1 MTDPILCILVDDTDL
16 CCIHMYWCYIVFLL
30 LCIILCILSVIWH
43 LCKYG
48 KIDAYAYDLPVFIF
62 NKKRC
67 KIFLREQYMSVQVEC
82 CKLPHCIDTFNTPG
96 NFSEFAMHI
105 NHTQHLLQVNVWDKQ
120 KTFDRK
126 QGLGEAVV
134 RLDSLDLSQH
144 TMAWYKLFPLGASE
158 LGSVDSL
165 NYWPPF
171 SQCRVLNMIIMKY
184 NYCITHT
191 QRSGLSCSL

>member
-16 CCIHMYWCYIVFLL
+16 CCIHMYWCSIVFLL

-48 KIDAYAYDLPVFIF
+48 KIAAYAYDLPVFIF
-62 NKKRC
+62 NKHMLN
-67 KIFLREQYMSVQVEC
+67 FLTRTIHECLGRMLQIAPLYRYMQ
-82 CKLPHCIDTFNTPG
+82 
-96 NFSEFAMHI
+96 NFSEFAKHLNLI
-105 NHTQHLLQVNVWDKQ
+105 HHLLQVNVWDKQ

-171 SQCRVLNMIIMKY
+171 S
-184 NYCITHT
+184 
-191 QRSGLSCSL
+191 